1 MTTTTKTETHLYT
14 TRIDIPEGTRTKTI
28 QLLNGTL
35 AAALDIWTQTK
46 QAHWNVKG
54 KDFYQL
60 HLLFDD
66 IAEVLYP
73 HIDLIAERITSL
85 GGVAHG
91 TARNAA
97 SNSILPEYPNTEKMA
112 EEDHINALAD
122 RLAAYAKHV
131 REGAKKTDEWEEQD
145 SNDLYI
151 EISRAVD
158 QKLWFLEAHLQRHR

>member
-35 AAALDIWTQTK
+35 AAALDIWSQTK

-91 TARNAA
+91 TARNSAK
-97 SNSILPEYPNTEKMA
+97 NSVL
-112 EEDHINALAD
+112 
-122 RLAAYAKHV
+122 
-131 REGAKKTDEWEEQD
+131 
-145 SNDLYI
+145 
-151 EISRAVD
+151 
-158 QKLWFLEAHLQRHR
+158 